1 MFQWELTS
9 CGVAQSDRDKLIR
22 KKGCQVLCNDRF
34 DKVFWETKHSKL
46 EFFYFAA
53 LYSWKRRKQCHQC
66 SIFLNWFTSKRQNW
80 VFALIYDRVKVLR
93 GHTPYNKV
101 GIIFFIWVRPHWKS
115 LTKTYLNL
123 NTIELLEQLPTLNA
137 MLYVLQV
144 KNKVSRLTFH
154 DAVFSILPQNI
165 RKPLKRDQWHG
176 MG

>member
-1 MFQWELTS
+1 MTDLIKYF
-9 CGVAQSDRDKLIR
+9 GKLNIVNLNSFTLQR
-22 KKGCQVLCNDRF
+22 YILGNFVSNVIK
-34 DKVFWETKHSKL
+34 
-46 EFFYFAA
+46 
-53 LYSWKRRKQCHQC
+53 C
-66 SIFLNWFTSKRQNW
+66 SISLNWFTLKTQNW

-137 MLYVLQV
+137 MLHVLQV
-144 KNKVSRLTFH
+144 KNKDSRLTFH
-154 DAVFSILPQNI
+154 AAVFSILPQNI

>member
-1 MFQWELTS
+1 MTNLIKYFE
-9 CGVAQSDRDKLIR
+9 KLNIVNLNSFTLQR
-22 KKGCQVLCNDRF
+22 YILGNFVSNVIK
-34 DKVFWETKHSKL
+34 
-46 EFFYFAA
+46 
-53 LYSWKRRKQCHQC
+53 C
-66 SIFLNWFTSKRQNW
+66 SISLNWFTLKRQNR

-165 RKPLKRDQWHG
+165 RKPLKRDQWQG

>member
-1 MFQWELTS
+1 MTDLIKYF
-9 CGVAQSDRDKLIR
+9 GKLNIVNLNSFTLQR
-22 KKGCQVLCNDRF
+22 YILGNFVSNVIK
-34 DKVFWETKHSKL
+34 
-46 EFFYFAA
+46 
-53 LYSWKRRKQCHQC
+53 C
-66 SIFLNWFTSKRQNW
+66 SISLNWFTLKTQNW

-137 MLYVLQV
+137 MLHVLQV

-154 DAVFSILPQNI
+154 GAVFSILPQNI

>member
-1 MFQWELTS
+1 MTNLIKYFE
-9 CGVAQSDRDKLIR
+9 KLNIVNLNPFTLQR
-22 KKGCQVLCNDRF
+22 YILGNFVSNVIK
-34 DKVFWETKHSKL
+34 
-46 EFFYFAA
+46 
-53 LYSWKRRKQCHQC
+53 C
-66 SIFLNWFTSKRQNW
+66 SISLNWFTLKTQNW

-137 MLYVLQV
+137 MLHVLQV
-144 KNKVSRLTFH
+144 KNKDCRLTFH
-154 DAVFSILPQNI
+154 AAVFSILPQNI

>member
-1 MFQWELTS
+1 MELPSQTDTNWS
-9 CGVAQSDRDKLIR
+9 ERKDVKYYAMTDLIKYFGKLNIVNLNSFTLQR
-22 KKGCQVLCNDRF
+22 YILGNFVSNVIK
-34 DKVFWETKHSKL
+34 
-46 EFFYFAA
+46 
-53 LYSWKRRKQCHQC
+53 C
-66 SIFLNWFTSKRQNW
+66 SISLNWFTLKRQNW

-123 NTIELLEQLPTLNA
+123 NTIELFEQLPTLNA
-137 MLYVLQV
+137 MLHVLQV

-154 DAVFSILPQNI
+154 GAVFSVLPQNI